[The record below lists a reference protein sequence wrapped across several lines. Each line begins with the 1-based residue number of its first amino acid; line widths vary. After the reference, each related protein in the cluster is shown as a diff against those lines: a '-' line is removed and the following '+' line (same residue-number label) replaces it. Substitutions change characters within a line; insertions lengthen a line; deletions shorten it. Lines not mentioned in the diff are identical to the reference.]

1 MKKHGPLLILCI
13 NRGNMF
19 SINNEINNIKFSI
32 IDIHDFSI
40 DSKQYSEY
48 DKSFTFNI
56 ELTLKNGFFNVFNC
70 EFYYFELSDFVDN
83 ILDIINNVSHK
94 CLFTD
99 ERNIIN
105 ISFKKIKNSSD
116 ISVHYKLFEY
126 FDSDC
131 YITGIF
137 IISKE
142 KLYDIIN
149 DIKPYL
155 LEKKAST

>member
-1 MKKHGPLLILCI
+1 
-13 NRGNMF
+13 
-19 SINNEINNIKFSI
+19 
-32 IDIHDFSI
+32 
-40 DSKQYSEY
+40 
-48 DKSFTFNI
+48 
-56 ELTLKNGFFNVFNC
+56 
-70 EFYYFELSDFVDN
+70 FELSDFVDN